1 MTSEIAE
8 TNMAQSSHR
17 SLHTVV
23 VVLALAGI
31 IVAGYLTYVDLSHVN
46 ALCGGPFDC
55 VAVQASRY
63 ASIHG
68 VPVAILGLLAYVA
81 ILLLEIVRPH
91 ADADTASWIELGI
104 FAIAFAGML
113 YSFYLTYVEFFIIH
127 ALCIYCLTSAVIISC
142 LAFLAGWRWQKQP

>member
-1 MTSEIAE
+1 MLLLLT
-8 TNMAQSSHR
+8 
-17 SLHTVV
+17 
-23 VVLALAGI
+23 LAGT

-55 VAVQASRY
+55 AAVQASRY
-63 ASIHG
+63 ASIRG
-68 VPVAILGLLAYVA
+68 VPVAALGLLAYVA

-113 YSFYLTYVEFFIIH
+113 YSFYLTYVEIFVIH

-142 LAFLAGWRWQKQP
+142 LALLAGWRWQKQP